1 MRKLSSL
8 ARRAIANTLLLV
20 ASVLTGYVMMEYALF
35 RVMLPVAPID
45 IQSRLPAVAEILTQ
59 TSKSAYLPR
68 DYIAL
73 LGDSYAEGYGDWLQQ
88 VGSKRK
94 GPFHSADV
102 IHQQTGRDVVSFGIG
117 GAGSAEAMV
126 MQPAL
131 IFPSSSCTIFPAIE
145 PPRQMFVYFYEG
157 NDIEDNLKFLGKV
170 NRRYGRTDPAAIDQF
185 LDADYAGA
193 PFLRCHEQLAETA
206 FKQIEFLSQSYITG
220 LSISYCGT
228 AVPSRNHIVV
238 GERTIETPALQG
250 AAPHLPDESIR
261 LGMDV
266 FAHSLAWLHKRFA
279 HIPITVVYVPSPL
292 AIYRHA
298 DDMISFC
305 SVSGGGP
312 APKTLVERH
321 HDVMRDMVA
330 RISAGQ
336 RSEFVDAT
344 PALRAAA
351 RTSVIHGP
359 HDWDHLNEIGYETL
373 GTLVATYF
381 QESPEDRSR
390 TTSLSSSRSVAS
402 FARDRPVQTPPA
414 SDPHENR

>member
-8 ARRAIANTLLLV
+8 ARRAVANTLLLI
-20 ASVLTGYVMMEYALF
+20 ASVLCGYVMMEYALF
-35 RVMLPVAPID
+35 RVVLAVAPID
-45 IQSRLPAVAEILTQ
+45 IQSRLPTVAEILTQ

-88 VGSKRK
+88 VGSKRN
-94 GPFHSADV
+94 GPFHSADI

-126 MQPAL
+126 KQLAL
-131 IFPSSSCTIFPAIE
+131 IFPSSSCSIFPAIE

-170 NRRYGRTDPAAIDQF
+170 SRRYGRADPEAIDRF

-206 FKQIEFLSQSYITG
+206 FKQVEFLSQSYITG
-220 LSISYCGT
+220 LTISYCGT
-228 AVPSRNHIVV
+228 PVESRNHIVV
-238 GERTIETPALQG
+238 GDRTIEAPALQG
-250 AAPHLPDESIR
+250 AAPHLPDDSIR

-266 FAHSLAWLHKRFA
+266 FAHSLAWLHKRLPYV
-279 HIPITVVYVPSPL
+279 PITVVYVPSPL

-298 DDMISFC
+298 ENMISFC

-312 APKTLVERH
+312 VPKTIVERH
-321 HDVMRDMVA
+321 HDAMRDMVA

-336 RSEFVDAT
+336 RIEFVDAT

-351 RTSVIHGP
+351 RTGVIHGP
-359 HDWDHLNEIGYETL
+359 HDWDHLNKAGYEAL
-373 GTLVATYF
+373 GTLVASRF

-390 TTSLSSSRSVAS
+390 TTSLNSSSRSVAIS
-402 FARDRPVQTPPA
+402 GVAMSQTPAA
-414 SDPHENR
+414 SAAHDNR